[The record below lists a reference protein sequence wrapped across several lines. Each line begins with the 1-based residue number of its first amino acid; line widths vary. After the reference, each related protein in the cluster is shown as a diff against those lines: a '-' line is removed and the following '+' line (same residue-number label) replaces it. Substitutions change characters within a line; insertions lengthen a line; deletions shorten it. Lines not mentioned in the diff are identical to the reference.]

1 MTAQQS
7 DPAAQGARVW
17 GMALSAGPR
26 AVVRSL
32 LVCSL
37 WLGGVSLAQATELL
51 LYTEENPPLNFS
63 RGYEPT
69 GFSTEIIRQ
78 LAVRTGDTVRI
89 ELGPW
94 TRGYSKAMSEQNVGV
109 FTTARIAEREKLFQ
123 WVGPLTQTLNRFYT
137 RKGSALQIHNL
148 QAAQARRL
156 VLPRQWYSYEYLV
169 TQGFS
174 NIYTVTSAE
183 KMMQMFSKG
192 RADTL
197 AVSDIAL
204 PGLLAMVGMTPDQVE
219 PQFVFLQHESYLAF
233 SPATDQAVVGR
244 WQLALDELKRDG
256 SFTST
261 FQRWFPNQS
270 VPPRLIE
277 VGR

>member
-7 DPAAQGARVW
+7 DPLAKGARTW

-26 AVVRSL
+26 ILVRSL
-32 LVCSL
+32 LLCSL
-37 WLGGVSLAQATELL
+37 WLCGVSTGQATELL

-63 RGYEPT
+63 RGEQPT
-69 GFSTEIIRQ
+69 GFATEIIEQ
-78 LAVRTGDTVRI
+78 LAARTGDTVRI

-94 TRGYSKAMSEQNVGV
+94 TRGYSKAMNERNVGV
-109 FTTARIAEREKLFQ
+109 FSTARIAERETHFQ

-137 RKGSALQIHNL
+137 RKGSGLQVASL
-148 QAAQARRL
+148 EAAQARRL
-156 VLPRQWYSYEYLV
+156 VLPRQWYSYEYLA
-169 TQGFS
+169 TQGFR

-233 SPATDQAVVGR
+233 SPATDQAVVAR

-261 FQRWFPNQS
+261 FQRWFPHQD

-277 VGR
+277 ASR